1 MSIGVRPLTN
11 SNLQKALVGLEN
23 GPSVAAE
30 SGEGLMAT
38 NSSRRL
44 GAKMSA
50 AAPVRRAR
58 PSEKLRSPSAL
69 TADLPSLGGEP
80 RDGLAD
86 RDRDGIAARYAARMG
101 LDKEADTGGEIGCPI
116 VFRFLEHRGKVFCTT
131 QVDRLQR

>member
-1 MSIGVRPLTN
+1 MSTGVRPLTN

-23 GPSVAAE
+23 GRSVAAE

-58 PSEKLRSPSAL
+58 PSEKLIARKIRTNDGAGQGVRHAL
-69 TADLPSLGGEP
+69 GAGVSGPYKNSH
-80 RDGLAD
+80 
-86 RDRDGIAARYAARMG
+86 DGIFQG
-101 LDKEADTGGEIGCPI
+101 
-116 VFRFLEHRGKVFCTT
+116 
-131 QVDRLQR
+131 